1 MARRAAALR
10 PRYGREAAQPARGP
24 NMHSRAAAVQH
35 AATAVLHALRI
46 HARRGRDQ
54 SRPRVST
61 GHDDPVIIVMSH
73 QATKGE
79 IDAVVDR
86 VHEIGLKT
94 EISRGEERTLVG
106 VIGGNA
112 YAYKEAFS
120 HLGGIHEI
128 IPITKPFKLASRE
141 FRPLDTV
148 VDVGGIRI
156 GGDEVVMMAGPCSVE
171 GEEMLLDT
179 ARHVAAQGA
188 KVLRGGAFKPRTSP
202 YSFQGLGEAGLKMMA
217 AARDETGL
225 KVVTEVVSPADVEMV
240 ARYADILQLGTRNMQ
255 NYALLQEA
263 GRSGKPVLLKR
274 GMSST
279 IEEWL
284 LAAEYILSQGNR
296 DVILCERGIRTF
308 ETATRFTLDLN
319 AVPLVR
325 ELSHLPV
332 IVDPSQATGRW
343 SLVGPMSLAAVAAGA
358 NGLIIEVHPTPNQ
371 ALSDGAQSLDFDA
384 FDHLM
389 ADVKR
394 LLGAM
399 QKQLA

>member
-1 MARRAAALR
+1 
-10 PRYGREAAQPARGP
+10 
-24 NMHSRAAAVQH
+24 
-35 AATAVLHALRI
+35 
-46 HARRGRDQ
+46 
-54 SRPRVST
+54 
-61 GHDDPVIIVMSH
+61 VIIVMSH
-73 QATKGE
+73 NATKAE

-86 VHEIGLKT
+86 VHEIGLKS
-94 EISRGEERTLVG
+94 ELSRGEERTLIG

-112 YAYKEAFS
+112 FAYKDAFS

-141 FRPLDTV
+141 FRRADTV
-148 VDVGGIRI
+148 VDVGGVKI
-156 GGDEVVMMAGPCSVE
+156 GGDEVVIMAGPCSVE
-171 GEEMLLDT
+171 GEEMLLDV
-179 ARHVAAQGA
+179 ARHVSAQGA
-188 KVLRGGAFKPRTSP
+188 KLLRGGAFKPRTSP
-202 YSFQGLGEAGLKMMA
+202 YSFQGLGEAALKMMA
-217 AARDETGL
+217 TARAETGL
-225 KVVTEVVSPADVEMV
+225 KVVTEVIAPGDVELV

-263 GRSGKPVLLKR
+263 GRAGKPVLLKR

-296 DVILCERGIRTF
+296 NVILCERGIRTF
-308 ETATRFTLDLN
+308 ETSTRFTLDLN

-343 SLVGPMSLAAVAAGA
+343 TLVGPMSLAAVAAGA
-358 NGLIIEVHPTPNQ
+358 HGLIIEVHPTPSQ
-371 ALSDGAQSLDFDA
+371 ALSDGAQSLDFEA

-389 ADVKR
+389 TDLRR

>member
-1 MARRAAALR
+1 
-10 PRYGREAAQPARGP
+10 
-24 NMHSRAAAVQH
+24 
-35 AATAVLHALRI
+35 
-46 HARRGRDQ
+46 
-54 SRPRVST
+54 
-61 GHDDPVIIVMSH
+61 VIIVMSH
-73 QATKGE
+73 QATKAE

-141 FRPLDTV
+141 FRPVDTV
-148 VDVGGIRI
+148 VDVGGVRI
-156 GGDEVVMMAGPCSVE
+156 GADEVVMMAGPCSVE
-171 GEEMLLDT
+171 GEEMLLET
-179 ARHVAAQGA
+179 ARHVASQGA
-188 KVLRGGAFKPRTSP
+188 KILRGGAFKPRTSP
-202 YSFQGLGEAGLKMMA
+202 YSFQGLGESALKMMA

-225 KVVTEVVSPADVEMV
+225 KVVTEVVSPGDVELV

-284 LAAEYILSQGNR
+284 LAAEYVLSQGNR

-319 AVPLVR
+319 AIPLAR
-325 ELSHLPV
+325 ELSHLPI

-343 SLVGPMSLAAVAAGA
+343 SLVRPMALAAVAAGA
-358 NGLIIEVHPTPNQ
+358 HGLIVEVHPTPNQ
-371 ALSDGAQSLDFDA
+371 ALSDGAQSLDFDS
-384 FDHLM
+384 FDRLM
-389 ADVKR
+389 QDLRR
-394 LLGAM
+394 LLGSLA
-399 QKQLA
+399 KQLA

>member
-1 MARRAAALR
+1 
-10 PRYGREAAQPARGP
+10 
-24 NMHSRAAAVQH
+24 
-35 AATAVLHALRI
+35 
-46 HARRGRDQ
+46 
-54 SRPRVST
+54 
-61 GHDDPVIIVMSH
+61 MSH
-73 QATKGE
+73 LATKAE
-79 IDAVVDR
+79 IDAVVER
-86 VHEIGLKT
+86 VHEIGLKS
-94 EISRGEERTLVG
+94 ELSRGEERTLVG

-112 YAYKEAFS
+112 FAYKDAFS

-141 FRPLDTV
+141 FRRADTV
-148 VDVGGIRI
+148 VDVGDVKI
-156 GGDEVVMMAGPCSVE
+156 GSDEVVIMAGPCSVE
-171 GEEMLLDT
+171 GEEMLLET

-188 KVLRGGAFKPRTSP
+188 RLLRGGAFKPRTSP
-202 YSFQGLGEAGLKMMA
+202 YSFQGLGEAALKMMA

-225 KVVTEVVSPADVEMV
+225 KVVTEVIAPGDVELV
-240 ARYADILQLGTRNMQ
+240 ARYADVLQLGTRNMQ

-263 GRSGKPVLLKR
+263 GRAGKPVLLKR

-284 LAAEYILSQGNR
+284 LAAEYVLSQGNR
-296 DVILCERGIRTF
+296 NVILCERGIRTF

-343 SLVGPMSLAAVAAGA
+343 TLVGPMSLAAVAAGA
-358 NGLIIEVHPTPNQ
+358 HGLIIEVHPTPSQ
-371 ALSDGAQSLDFDA
+371 ALSDGAQSLDFEN

-389 ADVKR
+389 ADLRR
-394 LLGAM
+394 LLGSM

>member
-1 MARRAAALR
+1 
-10 PRYGREAAQPARGP
+10 
-24 NMHSRAAAVQH
+24 
-35 AATAVLHALRI
+35 
-46 HARRGRDQ
+46 
-54 SRPRVST
+54 
-61 GHDDPVIIVMSH
+61 VIIVMSH
-73 QATKGE
+73 QATQGE

-86 VHEIGLKT
+86 IDEIGLKA
-94 EISRGEERTLVG
+94 ELSKGEERAVIG

-112 YAYKEAFS
+112 YAYKDAFS
-120 HLGGIHEI
+120 HLGGIQEI

-141 FRPLDTV
+141 FRRSDTI
-148 VDVGGIRI
+148 VDVDGVKI
-156 GGDEVVMMAGPCSVE
+156 GNEEVVIMAGPCSVE
-171 GEEMLLDT
+171 GEEMLLET

-188 KVLRGGAFKPRTSP
+188 RILRGGAFKPRTSP

-217 AARDETGL
+217 LAREETGL
-225 KVVTEVVSPADVEMV
+225 KVVTEVIAPADVELV
-240 ARYADILQLGTRNMQ
+240 AHYADILQLGTRNMQ
-255 NYALLQEA
+255 NYALLQAA

-296 DVILCERGIRTF
+296 NVVLCERGIRTF

-332 IVDPSQATGRW
+332 IVDPSQATGKW
-343 SLVGPMSLAAVAAGA
+343 TLVGPMSLAAVAAGA

-371 ALSDGAQSLDFDA
+371 ALSDGAQSLDFAA
-384 FDHLM
+384 FDRLM
-389 ADVKR
+389 ADVRR
-394 LLGAM
+394 LLGSM

>member
-1 MARRAAALR
+1 M
-10 PRYGREAAQPARGP
+10 
-24 NMHSRAAAVQH
+24 
-35 AATAVLHALRI
+35 
-46 HARRGRDQ
+46 
-54 SRPRVST
+54 
-61 GHDDPVIIVMSH
+61 IIVMSH
-73 QATKGE
+73 SATKAE

-86 VHEIGLKT
+86 VQEIGLKS
-94 EISRGEERTLVG
+94 ELSRGEERTLVG

-112 YAYKEAFS
+112 YAYKDAFS

-141 FRPLDTV
+141 FRRQDTI
-148 VDVGGIRI
+148 VDVGGVKI
-156 GGDEVVMMAGPCSVE
+156 GGDEVVIMAGPCSVE

-188 KVLRGGAFKPRTSP
+188 RLLRGGAFKPRTSP
-202 YSFQGLGEAGLKMMA
+202 YSFQGLGESALKMMA

-225 KVVTEVVSPADVEMV
+225 KVVTEVIAPADVEMV

-296 DVILCERGIRTF
+296 NVILCERGIRTF
-308 ETATRFTLDLN
+308 ETSTRFTLDLN

-325 ELSHLPV
+325 ELSHLPI

-343 SLVGPMSLAAVAAGA
+343 TLVGPMSLAAVAAGA
-358 NGLIIEVHPTPNQ
+358 HGLIIEVHPHPSQ
-371 ALSDGAQSLDFDA
+371 ALSDGAQSLDFEN

-389 ADVKR
+389 ADLRR
-394 LLGAM
+394 LLGSM